1 VNDVI
6 PAKFRKAP
14 FPYFGGKSIIAG
26 EVWRRL
32 GNPTHYVEP
41 FCGSAAMLLAAPEP
55 ASLEVIN
62 DLNFYIANFWRCIKY
77 QPDAVYVEQ
86 DYPVSHVD
94 LDARHV
100 WLTNPDRVS
109 ELRAKLA
116 DAEWPGDARMAGWW
130 VWGQCCWIGSGW
142 CEKEVIS
149 NAGMGVQSK
158 VPHITDAG
166 MGVQSQVPHI
176 SSAGRGVQSQVP
188 HISSAGRGVRDW
200 FQFLSSRL
208 ERARITHG
216 DWTRC
221 LNSKYGDTNG
231 GTAFFFDPPY
241 LKYERMYQSGA
252 DVPVAKA
259 VEQWCRDNEA
269 GHRIALCGFKGDYD
283 LPGWEQLDWS
293 RGRMCYGGNK
303 TTDSECIWFSP
314 DCLHPD
320 EQAQIDMF
328 AKENE

>member
-1 VNDVI
+1 MSDVI

-32 GNPTHYVEP
+32 GNPLHYVEP

-62 DLNFYIANFWRCIKY
+62 DMNFYIANFWRCIKY
-77 QPDAVYVEQ
+77 QPDAVYLEQ

-100 WLTNPDRVS
+100 WLTNPERVA

-116 DAEWPGDARMAGWW
+116 DAEWPGDARIAGWW

-142 CEKEVIS
+142 CEKEFII

-158 VPHITDAG
+158 VPHISDAG
-166 MGVQSQVPHI
+166 M
-176 SSAGRGVQSQVP
+176 
-188 HISSAGRGVRDW
+188 GVRDW

-221 LNSKYGDTNG
+221 LNSHYGDENG
-231 GTAFFFDPPY
+231 VTAYFFDPPY
-241 LKYERMYQSGA
+241 LKYEHLYQSGA

-293 RGRMCYGGNK
+293 RGRMCYSGNK
-303 TTDSECIWFSP
+303 TTDAECIWFSP
-314 DCLHPD
+314 DCLHPND
-320 EQAQIDMF
+320 EEQLDLLEVC
-328 AKENE
+328 K

>member
-1 VNDVI
+1 VTQESLDI
-6 PAKFRKAP
+6 PAKYRKAP

-26 EVWRRL
+26 EVWRRF
-32 GNPTHYVEP
+32 GNPAHYIEP

-62 DLNFYIANFWRCIKY
+62 DMNFYIANFWRCIKY

-100 WLTNPDRVS
+100 WLTNPARVA
-109 ELRAKLA
+109 ELRRNLA
-116 DAEWPGDARMAGWW
+116 DAEWPGDARVAGWW

-142 CEKEVIS
+142 CEKEIIS
-149 NAGMGVQSK
+149 N
-158 VPHITDAG
+158 
-166 MGVQSQVPHI
+166 
-176 SSAGRGVQSQVP
+176 AGRGVQSQVP
-188 HISSAGRGVRDW
+188 HISNAGRGVRDW
-200 FQFLSSRL
+200 FQHLASRL
-208 ERARITHG
+208 DRTRIMHG

-221 LNSKYGDTNG
+221 LNSHYGDANG

-241 LKYERMYQSGA
+241 LKYESLYQTGA

-259 VEQWCRDNEA
+259 AEQWCRDNEA

-303 TTDSECIWFSP
+303 TTELECIWFSP

-320 EQAQIDMF
+320 DEEQIDMF
-328 AKENE
+328 ETTEVE